1 MENPVKSFFAIII
14 VGLLFILA
22 LLFGAKNEQIVTL
35 SYFIAE
41 GQYRLPVVLA
51 VVFLSGFMLSW
62 LLASFYIM
70 KMKLALRKANKSL
83 SKLGHITAIPTK
95 RTTEQLN
102 ADTVI

>member
-1 MENPVKSFFAIII
+1 MKSFFAILII
-14 VGLLFILA
+14 GLLFILA

-83 SKLGHITAIPTK
+83 SKLGHIATVPTERTA
-95 RTTEQLN
+95 EQLN
-102 ADTVI
+102 ADTIS